1 MSGYRYIDDKLVFSG
16 NKKSN
21 YSLIRNYRKNEDGD
35 ITGGIVD
42 RFIDLGECKKY
53 ALYLKSQGIE
63 CAVVKGIN
71 CNARFFGTAKKILWE
86 SDWESD
92 SSTTKQSILKE
103 QTKVRKQR

>member
-21 YSLIRNYRKNEDGD
+21 YSLIRNYYKNEYGD
-35 ITGGIVD
+35 IMGGIVD

-86 SDWESD
+86 SD
-92 SSTTKQSILKE
+92 SSMMKQSTLKE

>member
-21 YSLIRNYRKNEDGD
+21 YSLIRNYYKNEDGD
-35 ITGGIVD
+35 IVGGLVD

-86 SDWESD
+86 SD
-92 SSTTKQSILKE
+92 SSMMKQSTLKE